1 MSEELFSLDERT
13 SLDGFPPDIDVA
25 AFWMSDEELS
35 GVVGWRHSEPAR
47 FAAGLQLGALRA
59 LGFVP
64 DDLSTAPPEVIE
76 VVAEQTGLS
85 PSVLVDYRPPDRT
98 RRNHV
103 VAVERALGFRRCDRG
118 DLKAAG
124 DWLVLRAM
132 EHDRPITLFGLLGDH
147 LRAERLVRPA
157 LSTMER
163 LIARARQ
170 VAYEETWTKLRP
182 TLSHQQMVQLDEL
195 LKFDPFL
202 GATPLVWLCQQATA
216 PIPEMVR
223 EQVVKLERL
232 RQIGIATAHQNRFNA
247 PLPARRPAPAT
258 YPPSTE
264 QRRITPRT
272 AAPAVLRQPR
282 TTHPPSQRR
291 PRRPSP
297 MPDAAHQRRDR
308 LEYHLPQRITPTS
321 RTRTKCCRAHGAINQ
336 PAHSPLRAIR
346 LHQPTATTT
355 RNPTTPPPSAVTNP
369 QN

>member
-232 RQIGIATAHQNRFNA
+232 RQIGIATSTVAV
-247 PLPARRPAPAT
+247 LPANRVRHLARLGKRQTPQALRRLSPERRHQIVACTLADLSTSVTDEVLELFDAALGTTDRRREPNRPRHINRRTTCAARPRKHLDHQPVPETHRRRPAP
-258 YPPSTE
+258 YS
-264 QRRITPRT
+264 
-272 AAPAVLRQPR
+272 
-282 TTHPPSQRR
+282 
-291 PRRPSP
+291 
-297 MPDAAHQRRDR
+297 
-308 LEYHLPQRITPTS
+308 
-321 RTRTKCCRAHGAINQ
+321 
-336 PAHSPLRAIR
+336 
-346 LHQPTATTT
+346 
-355 RNPTTPPPSAVTNP
+355 
-369 QN
+369 